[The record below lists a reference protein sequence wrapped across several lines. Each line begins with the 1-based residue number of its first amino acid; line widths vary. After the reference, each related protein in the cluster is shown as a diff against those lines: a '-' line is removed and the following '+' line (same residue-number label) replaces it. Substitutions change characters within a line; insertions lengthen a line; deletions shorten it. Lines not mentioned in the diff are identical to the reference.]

1 MTNVQFIF
9 SANGVLAC
17 VAAWACGFLIMGRI
31 HGTAMRAFTFLIYF
45 GEGEKVK
52 DGSKQ
57 LEVAHMNKIQYL
69 KSSRHTL
76 LFKASKCGFPQ

>member
-1 MTNVQFIF
+1 
-9 SANGVLAC
+9 
-17 VAAWACGFLIMGRI
+17 
-31 HGTAMRAFTFLIYF
+31 MRAFTFLLYF

-52 DGSKQ
+52 DGSRQ

-76 LFKASKCGFPQ
+76 LFKAS